1 MAYPFSSSLSTLS
14 QPNIWISTHRTQVFG
29 LSVPFLI
36 IHLIQT
42 KQMDIH
48 TPGTGIWLIHSVFH
62 YPGYSN
68 LTYGYPHTG
77 HRYLAYP
84 YCSSLSTL
92 FKPNI
97 WISTHWAQVFGL
109 FIQFLIIRLIQTKQ
123 MEIHTPGA
131 GIWLI
136 HSVPHYPPY
145 PNPTYGYPH
154 TGHRYLAY
162 SFSSSSSTLS
172 KPNKWRSTHWR
183 HFLKLFQN

>member
-36 IHLIQT
+36 IPLIQT

-48 TPGTGIWLIHSVFH
+48 TPGTGIWLIRSVPH
-62 YPGYSN
+62 YPPYPN

-84 YCSSLSTL
+84 FRSSLSTLSKPNTGYSHTGHRYLAYPFCFSLSRL

-97 WISTHWAQVFGL
+97 WISTHRAQVFGL
-109 FIQFLIIRLIQTKQ
+109 SILFLIIHVIQT
-123 MEIHTPGA
+123 
-131 GIWLI
+131 
-136 HSVPHYPPY
+136 
-145 PNPTYGYPH
+145 
-154 TGHRYLAY
+154 
-162 SFSSSSSTLS
+162 
-172 KPNKWRSTHWR
+172 
-183 HFLKLFQN
+183 